1 MMFKSVMH
9 QNSIIN
15 KPTRRNRRRTK
26 MVTKILS
33 VTTLFILVGCVP
45 IETKLDKV
53 LQRQIETAVENF
65 QGDVGIYVRHL
76 SKNIT
81 AGINENDLFPTASMI
96 KVPILIKIFDK
107 IEKGELIIDSTV
119 IYYKDSI
126 NYQWKGD
133 DAISRFKDGEDISI
147 GKLMAHMITFS
158 DNHAGIWLQELAG
171 SGTEINEWLN
181 REGFQFTRVNSRTIG
196 REDDYEQY
204 GWGQTTPREMAE
216 LLVIIRE
223 GRAVSKRASDDMYR
237 YLTRIY
243 WDGNALSQIPPT
255 IQVASKQG
263 ALDQS
268 RSEVVLVN
276 APHGDYVFCIITK
289 NQKDMS
295 WSISNEGSVLI
306 KTVSNLLWNYFEPDF
321 GWKREIG
328 IMNIILGG
336 QNEKASCFEFRLI
349 NFVNECSMVNFS
361 R

>member
-1 MMFKSVMH
+1 MIKTVF
-9 QNSIIN
+9 
-15 KPTRRNRRRTK
+15 
-26 MVTKILS
+26 KILS
-33 VTTLFILVGCVP
+33 ITVTILFILVGC
-45 IETKLDKV
+45 ESTGTGTDQV
-53 LQRQIETAVENF
+53 LQRQIETSVESF
-65 QGDVGIYVRHL
+65 HGGVGIYVRHL

-107 IEKGELIIDSTV
+107 IEKGELTIDSTV

-126 NYQWKGD
+126 DYRWKGD

-181 REGFQFTRVNSRTIG
+181 QEGFRATRVNSRTTG

-216 LLVIIRE
+216 LLVMIRE

-237 YLTRIY
+237 HLTRIY

-289 NQKDMS
+289 NQKDTS
-295 WSISNEGSVLI
+295 WVTSNEGSVLI
-306 KTVSNLLWNYFEPDF
+306 RNVSKLLWNYFEPDF
-321 GWKREIG
+321 GWKQEIG
-328 IMNIILGG
+328 V
-336 QNEKASCFEFRLI
+336 EEYW
-349 NFVNECSMVNFS
+349 
-361 R
+361 

>member
-1 MMFKSVMH
+1 MIKTVF
-9 QNSIIN
+9 
-15 KPTRRNRRRTK
+15 
-26 MVTKILS
+26 KILS
-33 VTTLFILVGCVP
+33 ITITTLFILIGCESTGTR
-45 IETKLDKV
+45 IDQV
-53 LQRQIETAVENF
+53 LQRQIETSVENF
-65 QGDVGIYVRHL
+65 HGDVGIYVRHL

-107 IEKGELIIDSTV
+107 IEKGELTIDSTV

-126 NYQWKGD
+126 DYPWKGD

-158 DNHAGIWLQELAG
+158 DNHAGIWLQELGG
-171 SGTEINEWLN
+171 SGTVRLSGSAVSSLNCSPKTEINEWLN
-181 REGFQFTRVNSRTIG
+181 QEGFRFTRVNSRTTG

-216 LLVIIRE
+216 LLVMIRE
-223 GRAVSKRASDDMYR
+223 GRVVSKRASDDMYR
-237 YLTRIY
+237 HLTRIY

-289 NQKDMS
+289 NQKDTS

-306 KTVSNLLWNYFEPDF
+306 RNVSKL
-321 GWKREIG
+321 R
-328 IMNIILGG
+328 
-336 QNEKASCFEFRLI
+336 
-349 NFVNECSMVNFS
+349 
-361 R
+361 